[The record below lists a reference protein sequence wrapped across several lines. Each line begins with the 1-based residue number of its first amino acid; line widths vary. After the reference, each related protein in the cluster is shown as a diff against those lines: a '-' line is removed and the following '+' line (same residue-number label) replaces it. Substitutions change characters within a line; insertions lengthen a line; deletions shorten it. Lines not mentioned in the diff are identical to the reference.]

1 MFKQKWT
8 MVLFVTCLAGIG
20 CNGGEDSGDI
30 NDTPCSGQSDCAD
43 GTACVRSGSVSAC
56 QIECSADINA
66 CGASGTCSGVGS
78 MGVNVCQPEPESDD
92 GSSSSS
98 SSSSG
103 SSGGG
108 NTAQPDP
115 EEQPALPCSS
125 DAECAKLEAGS
136 ICALFKGSRD
146 CTIPCTQESQCDI
159 PAMMGY
165 SVDFFTCIADEGDTS
180 RDACLP
186 DEACFSNPMSC
197 MNYSFGDDDD
207 DWGDDDDD
215 DWDDP
220 FGF

>member
-1 MFKQKWT
+1 MLKQKIILG
-8 MVLFVTCLAGIG
+8 LFVTSLAGLG
-20 CNGGEDSGDI
+20 CSGEENPNDI
-30 NDTPCSGQSDCAD
+30 NSTPCSGQSDCAD
-43 GTACVRSGSVSAC
+43 GTACVRSGTISAC
-56 QIECSADINA
+56 QIECTADINA
-66 CGASGTCSGVGS
+66 CGSSGTCSGVGS
-78 MGVNVCQPEPESDD
+78 MSVNVCQPEPESDD

-98 SSSSG
+98 SSS

-146 CTIPCTQESQCDI
+146 CTVPCTQESQCDM

-165 SVDFFTCIADEGDTS
+165 SVDFFTCIADEGDSS

-197 MNYSFGDDDD
+197 MSVSFGDDDG
-207 DWGDDDDD
+207 DWGDDDD
-215 DWDDP
+215 WDDS